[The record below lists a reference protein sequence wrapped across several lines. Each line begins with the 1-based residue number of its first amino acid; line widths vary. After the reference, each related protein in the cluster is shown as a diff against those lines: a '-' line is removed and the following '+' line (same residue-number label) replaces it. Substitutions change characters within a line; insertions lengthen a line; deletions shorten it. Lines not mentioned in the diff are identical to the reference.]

1 MGRINY
7 VQSNFTA
14 GEVSKFIYSR
24 SELDRYANAVKLAK
38 NVLINPQGPLSKR
51 PGLRFVAEVKDSS
64 KKTRLVPFKFSVSQT
79 YILEFGHQYIRFYT
93 NEAQLLSGMTPY
105 EIVSPYTENDL
116 WNLKYSQ
123 SADVLFL
130 FCPNFPIKQL
140 NRNGALSWSITDLDY
155 IDGPFLDV
163 NTNSVYNLSTSAAG
177 SKGSAVTVT
186 ASGTGFTPFVSTDV
200 GRLIRHERGGKWRS
214 IKITSYTSTTSV
226 DGVFQDDNP
235 SGYTSGS
242 SIDWCLGA
250 WSATTGYPTFGC
262 FYQQRLLCVKNQNI
276 YGSKTNGF
284 SLFSPTDVDNN
295 VQDNCGF
302 NYVIGSNSLD
312 DIVWLNPSKVVSIG
326 TIGGE
331 YILKAGTFT
340 NPDPLTPTNVTVTKE
355 TKYGSTEDIIVQTP
369 GSNVTLFVDKTQKR
383 IREYMYSYDL
393 DGYVAADLTL
403 LSSHITNS
411 GIKDISFAE
420 GVLWVVLNNGGL
432 LSLTYLREQ
441 QVSGFT
447 KHEVGGT
454 DVLVKSVASID
465 SSDLTY
471 EQPWFIVER
480 TINGVTKQYVEYL
493 EKQFYSHE
501 QDKSNA
507 FFVDSG
513 LSYDGPYTNSVS
525 GLSHLEGEYVSI
537 FADGA
542 YRKGSYQVV
551 GGQISLGILEETKA
565 SKIQIGLPYTSLI
578 QTLDYQGG
586 EDAGDSRGKMKRV
599 EKIDL
604 YLIDSMNFKCGASTN
619 KLYDVVL
626 PGTGDIMN
634 QSVDLFTGV
643 HEVEFDGDYLKENSI
658 FLESSDPV
666 PFTVASIMPGIFVH
680 EQ

>member
-340 NPDPLTPTNVTVTKE
+340 NPDPLTPTN
-355 TKYGSTEDIIVQTP
+355 
-369 GSNVTLFVDKTQKR
+369 
-383 IREYMYSYDL
+383 
-393 DGYVAADLTL
+393 
-403 LSSHITNS
+403 
-411 GIKDISFAE
+411 IS
-420 GVLWVVLNNGGL
+420 
-432 LSLTYLREQ
+432 
-441 QVSGFT
+441 
-447 KHEVGGT
+447 
-454 DVLVKSVASID
+454 
-465 SSDLTY
+465 
-471 EQPWFIVER
+471 
-480 TINGVTKQYVEYL
+480 
-493 EKQFYSHE
+493 
-501 QDKSNA
+501 
-507 FFVDSG
+507 
-513 LSYDGPYTNSVS
+513 
-525 GLSHLEGEYVSI
+525 
-537 FADGA
+537 
-542 YRKGSYQVV
+542 
-551 GGQISLGILEETKA
+551 
-565 SKIQIGLPYTSLI
+565 
-578 QTLDYQGG
+578 
-586 EDAGDSRGKMKRV
+586 
-599 EKIDL
+599 
-604 YLIDSMNFKCGASTN
+604 
-619 KLYDVVL
+619 
-626 PGTGDIMN
+626 
-634 QSVDLFTGV
+634 
-643 HEVEFDGDYLKENSI
+643 
-658 FLESSDPV
+658 
-666 PFTVASIMPGIFVH
+666 
-680 EQ
+680 